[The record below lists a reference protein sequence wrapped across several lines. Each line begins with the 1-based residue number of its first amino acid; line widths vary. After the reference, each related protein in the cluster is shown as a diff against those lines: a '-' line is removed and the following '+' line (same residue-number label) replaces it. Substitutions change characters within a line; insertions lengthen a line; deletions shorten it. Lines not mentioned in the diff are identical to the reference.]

1 MVFMIIGKHLKNR
14 FVSSMICMVLLVLT
28 VASGL
33 VMDNPI
39 LVKADSLTLSVSY
52 SQLQCGSPVTFTMS
66 ASGGSGD
73 YKYMLNCME
82 LWNSD
87 YNGYYYVTDPSK
99 LPGYSDSN
107 MLDITFC
114 ASGTYRMQFY
124 VMDMTT
130 HSYTRKIVTLT
141 INDAS
146 YPSVESLAD
155 GVVSQCR
162 AAGNY
167 SDYDTALWLHDWL
180 VDNCSYDYSGLYC
193 SAEGMLARGNG
204 TCEAYHRAYEM
215 LLKRAGISYG
225 RMEGNGHVWTA
236 VKMDG
241 EWYQVDVTWDD
252 NGYASKGSYENYLY
266 FGIDDYIMNLVHS
279 EHYVHSG
286 YESNS
291 LKNNYIY
298 KSGTIDRWY
307 NKFTSE
313 ITSNIA
319 SRQETFSMD
328 VSDNIPQGY
337 MDVIYNIVAYKIGVV
352 DWDTDSVNVSL
363 SASYDG
369 SRINVVAT
377 YSDKNVSS
385 GFGESG
391 SQQETTSGSADSGT
405 SDNREETTSSG
416 NAGSGT
422 SNNQGGVSSNGTSS
436 GTSGNSG
443 VTSSVNSGSWHTT
456 IDKVT
461 MDNINN
467 NIIWGGPTGTISTVV
482 TGSGTVVETP
492 DMPENAELEAVRDDG
507 SIIAVIS
514 VQGPYKDGLDS
525 QITTEYRSPVKISEK
540 DKNAKKILV
549 STYNGIVVKRLY
561 LLIKGIK
568 KNAVR

>member
-39 LVKADSLTLSVSY
+39 LVRADSLTLSVSY
-52 SQLQCGSPVTFTMS
+52 SQLQCGSPVTFTMN
-66 ASGGSGD
+66 ASGGSGN

-87 YNGYYYVTDPSK
+87 YNGYYYVTDPSR
-99 LPGYSDSN
+99 LTGYSDSN

-130 HSYTRKIVTLT
+130 YSYTRKIVTLT

-180 VDNCSYDYSGLYC
+180 VDNCSYDYSGMYC

-241 EWYQVDVTWDD
+241 DWYQVDVTWDD

-291 LKNNYIY
+291 LKNNYLY

-352 DWDTDSVNVSL
+352 DWNTDSVNVSL

-385 GFGESG
+385 GSGESDNRE
-391 SQQETTSGSADSGT
+391 ETTSGNVGSGT
-405 SDNREETTSSG
+405 TGNREETTSSG

-422 SNNQGGVSSNGTSS
+422 SGS
-436 GTSGNSG
+436 SG
-443 VTSSVNSGSWHTT
+443 VTSSGNSGSGHTT

-461 MDNINN
+461 MDNFNN
-467 NIIWGGPTGTISTVV
+467 NIILAGPTGSLPTIV
-482 TGSGTVVETP
+482 TGSGTVVDLP
-492 DMPENAELEAVRDDG
+492 DVPDNVVVEEVRDDG
-507 SIIAVIS
+507 SIKAVIS

-540 DKNAKKILV
+540 DKNAKKIL
-549 STYNGIVVKRLY
+549 SSIYNGIVVKRLY
-561 LLIKGIK
+561 LLIKGIN
-568 KNAVR
+568 KNAGR

>member
-1 MVFMIIGKHLKNR
+1 MIIGKHLKNR

-39 LVKADSLTLSVSY
+39 LVRADSLTLSVSY
-52 SQLQCGSPVTFTMS
+52 SQLQCGSPVTFTMN
-66 ASGGSGD
+66 ASGGSGN

-87 YNGYYYVTDPSK
+87 YNGYYYVTDPSR
-99 LPGYSDSN
+99 LTGYSDSN

-130 HSYTRKIVTLT
+130 YSYTRKIVTLT

-180 VDNCSYDYSGLYC
+180 VDNCSYDYSGMYC

-241 EWYQVDVTWDD
+241 DWYQVDVTWDD

-291 LKNNYIY
+291 LKNNYLY

-352 DWDTDSVNVSL
+352 DWNTDSVNVSL

-385 GFGESG
+385 GSGESDNRE
-391 SQQETTSGSADSGT
+391 ETTSGNVGSGT
-405 SDNREETTSSG
+405 TGNREETTSSG

-422 SNNQGGVSSNGTSS
+422 SGS
-436 GTSGNSG
+436 SG
-443 VTSSVNSGSWHTT
+443 VTSSGNSGSGHTT

-461 MDNINN
+461 MDNFNN
-467 NIIWGGPTGTISTVV
+467 NIILAGPTGSLPTIV
-482 TGSGTVVETP
+482 TGSGTVVDLP
-492 DMPENAELEAVRDDG
+492 DVPDNVVVEEVRDDG
-507 SIIAVIS
+507 SIKAVIS

-540 DKNAKKILV
+540 DKNAKKIL
-549 STYNGIVVKRLY
+549 SSIYNGIVVKRLY
-561 LLIKGIK
+561 LLIKGIN
-568 KNAVR
+568 KNAGR